1 MLICRA
7 FVDYGCIGQHV
18 VAKIKGIW
26 HRSEIIKIISPVDY
40 IVESK
45 ETLAKE
51 QLVVTDIKILS
62 FELSMI
68 RIASIKWKLNKI
80 IVDINKR
87 NKFIEWRSSVYGP
100 LKLKIIKIEEEIYHV
115 ELYYNNILL
124 NLIALK
130 QLSFN

>member
-1 MLICRA
+1 M
-7 FVDYGCIGQHV
+7 
-18 VAKIKGIW
+18 AKIKGIW
-26 HRSEIIKIISPVDY
+26 HRSEIIKIIAPVDY

-62 FELSMI
+62 LELSMI
-68 RIASIKWKLNKI
+68 RIASIKCNLNNI
-80 IVDINKR
+80 IVDIDKR
-87 NKFIEWRSSVYGP
+87 NKFKGWRSSVYGP